1 MRIRDRWLA
10 AVMLP
15 LLNRHGGA
23 RMGALLGKLLRSERG
38 SRAELDEMQRVKFSR
53 LLDSAVRHVPFYRR
67 EPYASLARAGTARDW
82 LAALPILRRADIQK
96 AGADL
101 RDPRFTRVRRSRT
114 GGTTGEPLEIWKDV
128 AAISAAE
135 ADFWRGKAWAGIRPW
150 DKAVYIRGFGK
161 GSRLGRLRMRCLR
174 KWTVEAFQPGA
185 AERLQVRDLICRVRP
200 VSVEGYVTDLLSL
213 AEGQDL
219 SSAGVQAVLTT
230 GEMLYPE
237 QKAELA
243 RAFAAPVFSYYGS
256 NEIGSLAFECEKG
269 AKHVSDEHVVL
280 ETVDDSGRPVWDEP
294 GRLLVTD
301 LDNFAMPLI
310 RYELGDVGT
319 LTRAP
324 CACGRSLLVLQELLG
339 RQQDALRNEAG
350 AKLSAAF
357 FAARF
362 RDLRRIERIQLVQ
375 KDARTVEILYE
386 GDEARAAPEL
396 KSVADEIRAR
406 LGEQMQVQTARV
418 EQIPLTA
425 RGKRPLIRGM
435 KA

>member
-1 MRIRDRWLA
+1 MTALEQMLSAIL
-10 AVMLP
+10 LP
-15 LLNRHGGA
+15 LLNRHCGFRTGGIFRDLMA
-23 RMGALLGKLLRSERG
+23 GEGLSRGEWDRMQEDKLGRLLRS
-38 SRAELDEMQRVKFSR
+38 
-53 LLDSAVRHVPFYRR
+53 AVEHVPFYQMEAYRG
-67 EPYASLARAGTARDW
+67 AVGGGGARDR

-96 AGADL
+96 AGEKL
-101 RDPRFTRVRRSRT
+101 RDPRITRVRRSRT

-128 AAISAAE
+128 SAISVAE
-135 ADFWRGKAWAGIRPW
+135 AAFWRGKSWAGIWPW

-161 GSRLGRLRMRCLR
+161 GSRLGRFRMRCLR

-219 SSAGVQAVLTT
+219 SSAGVRAVLTT

-269 AKHVSDEHVVL
+269 TKHVSDEHVIL
-280 ETVDDSGRPVWDEP
+280 EAVDESGRPVWDEP

-324 CACGRSLLVLQELLG
+324 CACGRTLLVLQELLG
-339 RQQDALRNEAG
+339 RQQDAWRNKPG
-350 AKLSAAF
+350 DKLSAAF

-406 LGEQMQVQTARV
+406 LGEQMQVQAARV
-418 EQIPLTA
+418 DQIPLTA